1 MNPSLHKVIPDLPNV
16 VYSTKALIK
25 SGNEPESVIV
35 YTKTYD
41 DNDVLAL
48 VGSNGELLSQSQYT
62 ILKKAECKPEEKP
75 IIRLSNHHKLVSDG
89 LDQIN
94 ISESRIGGQLGKKSS
109 ARYRVY
115 MRLDRY
121 YNENKDTLFANDILK
136 RTIEDIY
143 RYPLKEHAK
152 ETFNRQLKAGIDDTD
167 LAALAVSLR
176 ENDKLCIVSEDE
188 IKYKEPQIICT
199 MGLKYES

>member
-1 MNPSLHKVIPDLPNV
+1 M
-16 VYSTKALIK
+16 
-25 SGNEPESVIV
+25 
-35 YTKTYD
+35 
-41 DNDVLAL
+41 
-48 VGSNGELLSQSQYT
+48 
-62 ILKKAECKPEEKP
+62 
-75 IIRLSNHHKLVSDG
+75 RLSNHHKLVSDG

-94 ISESRIGGQLGKKSS
+94 ISESRIGGQLGKKTS

-143 RYPLKEHAK
+143 RYPLKELAK

-167 LAALAVSLR
+167 LARRNDLLKVAGGVAAVSFL
-176 ENDKLCIVSEDE
+176 
-188 IKYKEPQIICT
+188 Y
-199 MGLKYES
+199 GLWTINKHNKSLP